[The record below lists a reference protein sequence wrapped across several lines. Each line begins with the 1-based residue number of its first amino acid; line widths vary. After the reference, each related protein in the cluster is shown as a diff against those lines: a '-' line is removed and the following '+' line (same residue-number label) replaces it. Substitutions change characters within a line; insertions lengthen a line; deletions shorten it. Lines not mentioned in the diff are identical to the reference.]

1 MFETIRSGKHA
12 LLLSEA
18 VEIVAGENPAIS
30 TRFLDY
36 AAPQGIGV
44 VVIGEAEHVQ
54 VSELD
59 LHFRPCASFGFS
71 IPLGNQRL
79 QRRLFSSLLRLLG
92 ALRGT
97 FSCPVVSRT
106 TA

>member
-12 LLLSEA
+12 LLLAEA
-18 VEIVAGENPAIS
+18 VAVVVGENPAIS
-30 TRFLDY
+30 TRFLDD

-71 IPLGNQRL
+71 IPPGNQRL
-79 QRRLFSSLLRLLG
+79 QRRLFSSFLRLLG

>member
-18 VEIVAGENPAIS
+18 VEIVVGENPAIS

-71 IPLGNQRL
+71 IPPGNQRL
-79 QRRLFSSLLRLLG
+79 
-92 ALRGT
+92 
-97 FSCPVVSRT
+97 
-106 TA
+106 

>member
-12 LLLSEA
+12 LLLAEA
-18 VEIVAGENPAIS
+18 VEIVVSENPAIS
-30 TRFLDY
+30 TRFLDD

-71 IPLGNQRL
+71 IPPGNQRL
-79 QRRLFSSLLRLLG
+79 QRRLFSSFLRLLG